1 MDQGQMSRRL
11 QVTLMAIVF
20 FLVPAGAFAAEEVT
34 VLEIVEL
41 ASELGG
47 EEVTVEGE
55 LVGDYGFRGDGWTWA
70 QLNGDPYVFQPIR
83 EGGLPLGSNV
93 GIGIRLPTELAEGL
107 DPPGGYR
114 NRGPVVRVTG
124 IWKYHDPER
133 QGESYLEVESL
144 SVREPG
150 RQFDEE
156 ANWSVFVLG
165 VVLLAAASFVA
176 YLPRRDGR
184 KGRGRL
190 ARPL

>member
-1 MDQGQMSRRL
+1 MSSRL
-11 QVTLMAIVF
+11 QVTLMAVVL
-20 FLVPAGAFAAEEVT
+20 FLVPASASAAEEVS
-34 VLEIVEL
+34 VLEILEL
-41 ASELGG
+41 AAELGG

-70 QLNGDPYVFQPIR
+70 QLNGDAYVFQPIR
-83 EGGLPLGSNV
+83 EGGLPFGANV
-93 GIGIRLPTELAEGL
+93 GIGIRVPAELADGL

-133 QGESYLEVESL
+133 QGESYLQVESL

-150 RQFDEE
+150 RQFDED
-156 ANWSVFVLG
+156 ANWSAFILG

-176 YLPRRDGR
+176 YLPRREGR
-184 KGRGRL
+184 KRR
-190 ARPL
+190 ARPPS